1 MQVTEQYS
9 KCEDA
14 EITKHLMGDFPG
26 GSVVDSLLPMQRAWV
41 LSLIREL
48 RSHMAH
54 GMAQKKKKKEKSQK
68 ASNVLCLVEG
78 LGSRQ
83 VVGI

>member
-1 MQVTEQYS
+1 MQVTEQNF

-26 GSVVDSLLPMQRAWV
+26 GPVVDSLLPMQRAWV

-54 GMAQKKKKKEKSQK
+54 GMAKKRKKKKARKHLTFFVWLK
-68 ASNVLCLVEG
+68 G
-78 LGSRQ
+78 W
-83 VVGI
+83 VVGR